1 MWVPGTVS
9 GQFNLLS
16 SLGLLEHFISL
27 VFRKKKNGSEYI
39 KTITQ
44 GWWVENCPEAIMWD
58 LITSAATKKNPIH
71 KIIFIKLTDFFFTVF
86 KLELTANT
94 LCEVAFP
101 VDLFCINY
109 SAIKKG
115 SLYCKQLPGV
125 LKPQTGATAFSSDT
139 VSAPVAQQTH
149 FQM

>member
-1 MWVPGTVS
+1 M
-9 GQFNLLS
+9 
-16 SLGLLEHFISL
+16 
-27 VFRKKKNGSEYI
+27 
-39 KTITQ
+39 
-44 GWWVENCPEAIMWD
+44 
-58 LITSAATKKNPIH
+58 
-71 KIIFIKLTDFFFTVF
+71 
-86 KLELTANT
+86 

-125 LKPQTGATAFSSDT
+125 LKPQTGATTFPSDT

-149 FQM
+149 FQMYAHSQK

>member
-1 MWVPGTVS
+1 
-9 GQFNLLS
+9 
-16 SLGLLEHFISL
+16 
-27 VFRKKKNGSEYI
+27 
-39 KTITQ
+39 
-44 GWWVENCPEAIMWD
+44 MWD

-71 KIIFIKLTDFFFTVF
+71 KIIFIKLTDGLVFFTVF

-94 LCEVAFP
+94 LCEVALP

-125 LKPQTGATAFSSDT
+125 LKPQTGATTFPS
-139 VSAPVAQQTH
+139 VSVTVAQLTH
-149 FQM
+149 FQMYARSQKLKT